1 MKTILSINYKF
12 FEISPKEFIDI
23 VVKNDKQNLIRG
35 FEAVTKSKDEEEYL
49 KKFAKITSDN
59 GYIVNL
65 HAPSL
70 CNVEQYESYLDFAVE
85 ISKIQRRKVNIVF
98 HPINADSLE
107 ESKKVTNCYVTELTE
122 YIAENK
128 YNEYIELSLENLN
141 DFEKIKRLKKENLID
156 ILNENQDI
164 KFTYDIGHEMMDD
177 MIKKDKLNEI
187 LAERLNNVHIH
198 TKGEL
203 EDHYPIIEKTEKH
216 TKQVLEKTKQL
227 IESGYNGDIVM
238 EYAIDYIDG
247 KNLKEK
253 LICYINCAKIILTS
267 V

>member
-1 MKTILSINYKF
+1 M
-12 FEISPKEFIDI
+12 
-23 VVKNDKQNLIRG
+23 
-35 FEAVTKSKDEEEYL
+35 
-49 KKFAKITSDN
+49 
-59 GYIVNL
+59 
-65 HAPSL
+65 
-70 CNVEQYESYLDFAVE
+70 
-85 ISKIQRRKVNIVF
+85 
-98 HPINADSLE
+98 
-107 ESKKVTNCYVTELTE
+107 TELTE

-141 DFEKIKRLKKENLID
+141 DFEKIKRLKKENLTD

-253 LICYINCAKIILTS
+253 LICYINCTKIVLAS